1 MAMMGPNRIKY
12 LEMLQAVIT
21 RMAGNQFTLRAWSVG
36 LGTAVIGY
44 AAANGGNRKVAL
56 LAALPAAVFWLL
68 DAYYLA
74 LEREFRAIFKEAA
87 KVQDDAPDF
96 SFAVD
101 VTRTDLCEACK
112 RPAVWP
118 AHLAVLVLAV
128 VIGGTAWLK

>member
-1 MAMMGPNRIKY
+1 MAMGANRIKY

-21 RMAGNQFTLRAWSVG
+21 RMAGNQFALRAWSVA
-36 LGTAVIGY
+36 LGTAIVGY
-44 AAANGGNRKVAL
+44 AASKDGNRRAAL
-56 LAALPAAVFWLL
+56 LAAFPAVVFWLL

-74 LEREFRAIFKEAA
+74 LEREFRAIFKDAA

-96 SFAVD
+96 SFDVD
-101 VTRTDLCEACK
+101 VNRTDLKEACK

-118 AHLAVLVLAV
+118 VHLAVLVLAI